1 MRIDHESIL
10 KQTFLR
16 RFLGYD
22 REDVDTY
29 LQIIAADFKEMENE
43 LEQLQRESTQ
53 KNELIRKLRAEVRA
67 AVLAPNP
74 KPDTTG
80 KTKEITRELVT
91 KTRTQVAQHQEKV
104 KTGVQQL
111 KNDVLRLKEEK
122 KKFLDNLRSNNKAR
136 YQSSSRKPAPST
148 PSHDTADHEE

>member
-43 LEQLQRESTQ
+43 LEQSPV
-53 KNELIRKLRAEVRA
+53 IVS
-67 AVLAPNP
+67 
-74 KPDTTG
+74 DC
-80 KTKEITRELVT
+80 
-91 KTRTQVAQHQEKV
+91 
-104 KTGVQQL
+104 
-111 KNDVLRLKEEK
+111 
-122 KKFLDNLRSNNKAR
+122 
-136 YQSSSRKPAPST
+136 
-148 PSHDTADHEE
+148 